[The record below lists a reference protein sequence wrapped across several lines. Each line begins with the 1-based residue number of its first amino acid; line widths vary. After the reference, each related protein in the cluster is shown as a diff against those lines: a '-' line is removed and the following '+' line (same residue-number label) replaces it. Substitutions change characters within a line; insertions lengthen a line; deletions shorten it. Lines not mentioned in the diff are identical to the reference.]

1 MQIQLEKLEK
11 DCGIEW
17 REYIVGDLFAIRP
30 TKNYGLSNQELF
42 KSKGNIPVVSNTG
55 VNNGITAYVDL
66 APTEKGNI
74 ITFSDTTTDEAIF
87 YQPKDFIGYS
97 HIQGMHKK
105 FDENIGKNQYL
116 FIVTAFKNAVR
127 GKYSYGSKFNRANAA
142 KEKIQLPTIIVK
154 GRPQIALDYMDQFI
168 ATLNAERIATLNAY
182 LAATG
187 LNDYTLT
194 QKEQDALDGFNSV
207 GWATFEIRDLFDVL
221 STKKKFNA
229 ADLTFN
235 GRYRYIAR
243 GEGRN
248 GIRGYINEDEKYLN
262 KGNTISFGQ
271 DTATMF
277 YQSESYF
284 TGDKIKIFEPKISTP
299 FNKDIA
305 QIFITSIKKAFS
317 SFSWGSSSYNVSVLN
332 STKIKL
338 PIKADGSPDYEYMNL
353 VAPAMQKVVIKN
365 LVDYLDHRIDKT
377 KIAIGHWR

>member
-194 QKEQDALDGFNSV
+194 QKE
-207 GWATFEIRDLFDVL
+207 
-221 STKKKFNA
+221 
-229 ADLTFN
+229 
-235 GRYRYIAR
+235 
-243 GEGRN
+243 
-248 GIRGYINEDEKYLN
+248 
-262 KGNTISFGQ
+262 
-271 DTATMF
+271 
-277 YQSESYF
+277 
-284 TGDKIKIFEPKISTP
+284 
-299 FNKDIA
+299 
-305 QIFITSIKKAFS
+305 
-317 SFSWGSSSYNVSVLN
+317 
-332 STKIKL
+332 
-338 PIKADGSPDYEYMNL
+338 
-353 VAPAMQKVVIKN
+353 
-365 LVDYLDHRIDKT
+365 
-377 KIAIGHWR
+377 